1 MRKEKATGIID
12 LPNRLPERDLAALH
26 EKISVCRLCDLAEGR
41 NRVVP
46 GEGPNPARIML
57 IGEAPGREEDLTG
70 RPFVGRAGRL
80 LDRALAQAGLARAD
94 VFITSIIKCRPPKNR
109 KPKAGEIKA
118 CIPYLMAQIDILK
131 PDIVCLMGNVAAGA
145 VLGMSGIASLRGQ
158 ILHDRFLVTYHPAAV
173 LRNINR
179 MGDFVS
185 DLKKAKH
192 PNDGDERD
200 RL

>member
-12 LPNRLPERDLAALH
+12 LPNRLPERDLLALH
-26 EKISVCRLCDLAEGR
+26 EKICVCRLCDLAEGR
-41 NRVVP
+41 ICAVP

-109 KPKAGEIKA
+109 KPKAGEVKA

-145 VLGMSGIASLRGQ
+145 VLGMNGIASLRGQ

-185 DLKKAKH
+185 DLKNAKH
-192 PNDGDERD
+192 PKDGDKRD

>member
-12 LPNRLPERDLAALH
+12 LPNRLPERDLLALH
-26 EKISVCRLCDLAEGR
+26 EKICVCRLCDLAEGR
-41 NRVVP
+41 NCAVP
-46 GEGPNPARIML
+46 GEGPNPTRIML

-109 KPKAGEIKA
+109 KPKAGEVKA

-185 DLKKAKH
+185 DLKNAKH
-192 PNDGDERD
+192 PKDGDKRD